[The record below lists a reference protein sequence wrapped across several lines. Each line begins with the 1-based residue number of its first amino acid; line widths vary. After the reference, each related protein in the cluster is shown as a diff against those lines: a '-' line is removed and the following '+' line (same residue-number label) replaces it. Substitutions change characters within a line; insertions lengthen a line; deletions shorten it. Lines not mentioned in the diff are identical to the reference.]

1 MNVDEMSWLEMQIR
15 DVGLKTETE
24 VALAIAE
31 VVEAMTLSE
40 ATSQVF
46 RFIRID
52 AARDTFFTGH
62 FQADDE
68 VVTALGTDTVGDMA
82 GETSASVNV
91 ATKLVISGV
100 RPG

>member
-31 VVEAMTLSE
+31 VVEAMALSE
-40 ATSQVF
+40 ATSQLF
-46 RFIRID
+46 RFIRVD
-52 AARDTFFTGH
+52 TARNTFFTGH
-62 FQADDE
+62 LQADDE
-68 VVTALGTDTVGDMA
+68 VVTALGTDTVGDMT
-82 GETSASVNV
+82 GETGAPVNV
-91 ATKLVISGV
+91 AAKLVIAGV